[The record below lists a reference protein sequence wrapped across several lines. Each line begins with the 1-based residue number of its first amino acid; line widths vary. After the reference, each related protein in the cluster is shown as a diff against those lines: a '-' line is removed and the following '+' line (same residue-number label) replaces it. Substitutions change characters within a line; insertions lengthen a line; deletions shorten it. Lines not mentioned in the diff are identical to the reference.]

1 MEGNAKVIETLNE
14 VLAAEI
20 TAINQYFVHAKMCEN
35 WGYQLLYDDTEKRAF
50 DEMKHAEK
58 VIERI
63 LYLEGIPIITK
74 QDKINIGK
82 TVEEQVKNDYALEKG
97 AIVRLQK
104 SITLCNNLGDAGS
117 SDLLE
122 HILLDEE
129 QHANDLESYL
139 QQIKDMGINNFLVT
153 QVNKKEKS

>member
-1 MEGNAKVIETLNE
+1 MEGNAKVIEALNE

-35 WGYQLLYDDTEKRAF
+35 WGYQLLYDDTEKRAIE
-50 DEMKHAEK
+50 EMKHAEK
-58 VIERI
+58 LIERI

-82 TVEEQVKNDYALEKG
+82 TVEEQVKNDYAIEKG

-104 SITLCNNLGDAGS
+104 SITLCDNLGDAGS
-117 SDLLE
+117 RDLLE